1 MDKKKCKKIVYP
13 KGRYGAFHPYGC
25 SRNAVKAGYCKQHHP
40 DSVVARIKKS
50 KERYEIKYKN
60 SASGR
65 LEKARKRIKELEKEI
80 ARLKTRRHDKEG
92 YENHNPLSE
101 MQRTIGG

>member
-1 MDKKKCKKIVYP
+1 MGYATKGKGEVMDKKKCKKIVYP

-50 KERYEIKYKN
+50 KERDM
-60 SASGR
+60 R
-65 LEKARKRIKELEKEI
+65 
-80 ARLKTRRHDKEG
+80 
-92 YENHNPLSE
+92 
-101 MQRTIGG
+101 